1 MNEISKIPEA
11 ELEIMMIIW
20 QYGENVT
27 SEYIMEKLEGK
38 KTWGRTTVLN
48 FLTRLVDRGVLKI
61 SKEGRFNLYSPIVA
75 QQEYLE
81 HESKTFLEKMYHN
94 SVKKLVATL
103 YNSNSISKD
112 DLEELKRFIEE
123 AE

>member
-1 MNEISKIPEA
+1 MNEFTKLPEA

-20 QYGENVT
+20 ESGQNVT
-27 SEYIMEKLEGK
+27 SDYIMEKLNGK

-48 FLTRLVDRGVLKI
+48 FLTRLVDRGFLTI
-61 SKEGRFNLYSPIVA
+61 SKEGRFNIYSPLVA

-81 HESKTFLEKMYHN
+81 QESKSFLEKMYQN

-103 YNSNSISKD
+103 YNSKNISKD

>member
-1 MNEISKIPEA
+1 MNEFTKLPEA

-20 QYGENVT
+20 ESGKDVT
-27 SEYIMEKLEGK
+27 SDYIMEKLNGK
-38 KTWGRTTVLN
+38 KAWGRTTVLN
-48 FLTRLVDRGVLKI
+48 FLTRLVDRGFLTM
-61 SKEGRFNLYSPIVA
+61 SKEGRFNLYSPVVA

-81 HESKTFLEKMYHN
+81 YESKTFLEKMYQN

-103 YNSNSISKD
+103 YNSKNISKD

>member
-1 MNEISKIPEA
+1 MNEFTKLPEA

-20 QYGENVT
+20 KSGKDVT
-27 SEYIMEKLEGK
+27 SDYIMEKLNGK
-38 KTWGRTTVLN
+38 KAWGRTTVLN
-48 FLTRLVDRGVLKI
+48 FLTRLVDRGFLTM
-61 SKEGRFNLYSPIVA
+61 SKEGRFNLYLPVVA

-81 HESKTFLEKMYHN
+81 YESKTFLEKMYQN

-103 YNSNSISKD
+103 YNSKNISKD